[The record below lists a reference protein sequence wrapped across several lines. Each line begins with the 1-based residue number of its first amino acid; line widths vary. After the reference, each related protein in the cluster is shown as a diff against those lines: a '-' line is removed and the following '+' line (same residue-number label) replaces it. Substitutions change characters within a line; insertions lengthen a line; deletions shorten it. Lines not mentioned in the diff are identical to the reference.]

1 MRTSTFPGR
10 FESLVKISEFVA
22 RSVEA
27 AGFDDPAAY
36 CVLLAVEEA
45 CSNIIN
51 HGYGGEG
58 KGDIKCSCEVTDDE
72 LIITLRDW
80 GETSCPTCVP
90 EPDFDVPLENL
101 KLKGAGLILIN
112 KIMDEVHFESAPDN
126 GNVLVMVKRR

>member
-27 AGFDDPAAY
+27 AGFDDPTAY

-80 GETSCPTCVP
+80 SETSCPTSVP
-90 EPDFDVPLENL
+90 EPDFAVPLENL

>member
-10 FESLVKISEFVA
+10 FESLVKISKFVA

-27 AGFDDPAAY
+27 AGFDDPTAY

-80 GETSCPTCVP
+80 SETSCPTSVP
-90 EPDFDVPLENL
+90 EPDFAVPLENL

-112 KIMDEVHFESAPDN
+112 KIMDEVRFESAPDN

>member
-10 FESLVKISEFVA
+10 FESLAKISKFVA

-27 AGFDDPAAY
+27 AGFDDPTAY

-58 KGDIKCSCEVTDDE
+58 KGDIKCSCEVTDDD

-80 GETSCPTCVP
+80 SETSCPTSVP
-90 EPDFDVPLENL
+90 EPDFAVPLENL

>member
-10 FESLVKISEFVA
+10 FESLVKISKFVA

-27 AGFDDPAAY
+27 AGFDDPTAY

-80 GETSCPTCVP
+80 SEISCPTSVP
-90 EPDFDVPLENL
+90 EPDFAVPLENL

>member
-10 FESLVKISEFVA
+10 FESLVKISKFVA

-27 AGFDDPAAY
+27 AGFDDPTAY

-80 GETSCPTCVP
+80 SETSCPTSVP
-90 EPDFDVPLENL
+90 EPDFAVPLENL

>member
-80 GETSCPTCVP
+80 GETSCPTSAP
-90 EPDFDVPLENL
+90 EPNFDVPLENL

>member
-1 MRTSTFPGR
+1 MLTATFPGR
-10 FESLVKISEFVA
+10 FENLVKISEFVA

-27 AGFDDPAAY
+27 AGFDDTAAY

-58 KGDIKCSCEVTDDE
+58 KGDIKCSCEVTNDE

-80 GETSCPTCVP
+80 SETFDPTSVP
-90 EPDFDVPLENL
+90 EPDFAVPLENL
-101 KLKGAGLILIN
+101 NLKGAGLVLIN
-112 KIMDEVHFESAPDN
+112 KIMDEVRFESAPDN
-126 GNVLVMVKRR
+126 GNVMVMVKRR

>member
-10 FESLVKISEFVA
+10 FESLVKISKFVA

-27 AGFDDPAAY
+27 AGFDDPTAY

-80 GETSCPTCVP
+80 SETSCPTSVP
-90 EPDFDVPLENL
+90 EPDFAVPLENL
-101 KLKGAGLILIN
+101 KLKGAGLVLIN